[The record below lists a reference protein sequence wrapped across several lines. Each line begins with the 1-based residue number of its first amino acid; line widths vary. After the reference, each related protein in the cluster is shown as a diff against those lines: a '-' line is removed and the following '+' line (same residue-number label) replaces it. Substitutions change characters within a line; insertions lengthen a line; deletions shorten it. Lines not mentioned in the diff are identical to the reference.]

1 MKARAFALMIIAV
14 LIWAM
19 AAAGI
24 ADDID
29 NCCFVDR
36 QCNSDQ
42 DWINGWHAFENNQC
56 SAPAQSRATT
66 SAQPVSAPGAQ
77 VDNCCFV
84 DRQCNSDQDWTDGYW
99 AFQNNQCSAP
109 VQSAAQTSAQPVS
122 APPAQID
129 NCCFVD
135 RQCSSDLEWAAG
147 YYAFQNNQCAA
158 PGQSAAQTTAQ
169 PVSAPGAQVD
179 NCCFVNRQCST
190 ELEWMGGWHAYQ
202 NNQCAAPG
210 QSVGSAPGAPESAR
224 IIGYTSG
231 SIQPSTSFT
240 RLPTLDSGP
249 ITIRN
254 CCESNWQCNS
264 DEDWQAG
271 SEAHMRYQC
280 QLPGSVISIVGDAD
294 FVDYMAIRL
303 EELRNGM
310 PERYHY
316 ALRGLDKL
324 QQASPDLLG
333 GHADER
339 GRTFFVP
346 WSGPRTD
353 GFETRMSAVIVHEAC
368 HVLRADAGH
377 LAYAC
382 DLESR
387 IREELFCR
395 EIELEVV
402 IGLGAAP
409 HVIEWVRG
417 MVARTPET
425 LRRNYPESLCQAYQN

>member
-1 MKARAFALMIIAV
+1 MKVRTLALMILAV

-36 QCNSDQ
+36 QCS
-42 DWINGWHAFENNQC
+42 
-56 SAPAQSRATT
+56 
-66 SAQPVSAPGAQ
+66 
-77 VDNCCFV
+77 
-84 DRQCNSDQDWTDGYW
+84 SDQDWTDGYW
-99 AFQNNQCSAP
+99 AFQNNQCPAPAPAQSSAP
-109 VQSAAQTSAQPVS
+109 SSSQPVS
-122 APPAQID
+122 AAPAQID

-135 RQCSSDLEWAAG
+135 RQCQTDQDWTDG
-147 YYAFQNNQCAA
+147 YHAFQNKQCQA
-158 PGQSAAQTTAQ
+158 PAQSPASTSSQ
-169 PVSAPGAQVD
+169 PVSAAGAQVD
-179 NCCFVNRQCST
+179 NCCFVNRQCSN
-190 ELEWMGGWHAYQ
+190 ELEWEAGYYAYQ

-210 QSVGSAPGAPESAR
+210 QSAGSAPGAPESAR

-240 RLPTLDSGP
+240 RQPTLDSGP
-249 ITIRN
+249 ISFGN
-254 CCESNWQCNS
+254 CCEMNWQCNS
-264 DEDWQAG
+264 DEDWNAG
-271 SEAHMRYQC
+271 HSAFQNNQC
-280 QLPGSVISIVGDAD
+280 QLPGNVISIVGDAD
-294 FVDYMAIRL
+294 FVDYMTTRL

-316 ALRGLDKL
+316 ALRALNKI

-333 GHADER
+333 GHVDEI
-339 GRTFFVP
+339 GRTFYVP

-368 HVLRADAGH
+368 HVHRADAGH
-377 LAYAC
+377 QAYAC
-382 DLESR
+382 DLEGS
-387 IREELFCR
+387 IREELICR

-425 LRRNYPESLCQAYQN
+425 LRSSYPASLC

>member
-1 MKARAFALMIIAV
+1 MKARAFALIITAV

-36 QCNSDQ
+36 QCNNDQ

-56 SAPAQSRATT
+56 SAPAQS
-66 SAQPVSAPGAQ
+66 
-77 VDNCCFV
+77 
-84 DRQCNSDQDWTDGYW
+84 
-99 AFQNNQCSAP
+99 
-109 VQSAAQTSAQPVS
+109 AAQTSSQPVS
-122 APPAQID
+122 GAPAQID

-135 RQCSSDLEWAAG
+135 RQCHTDQEWAAG
-147 YYAFQNNQCAA
+147 YHAFQNNQCAA
-158 PGQSAAQTTAQ
+158 PGQSTAQTSAQ
-169 PVSAPGAQVD
+169 PVSAPSAQVD
-179 NCCFVNRQCST
+179 NCCFVNRQCSN
-190 ELEWMGGWHAYQ
+190 ELEWEAGYYAFQ
-202 NNQCAAPG
+202 NNQCAA
-210 QSVGSAPGAPESAR
+210 GSAPGAPESAR

-249 ITIRN
+249 ISLSN
-254 CCESNWQCNS
+254 CCEMNWQCNS

-271 SEAHMRYQC
+271 YEANMRKQC

-316 ALRGLDKL
+316 ALSALDKL

-333 GHADER
+333 GFVDER

-368 HVLRADAGH
+368 HVHRADAGH
-377 LAYAC
+377 LPYAC
-382 DLESR
+382 DLESQ
-387 IREELFCR
+387 IREELLCR

-425 LRRNYPESLCQAYQN
+425 LRRNYPESLCQA

>member
-1 MKARAFALMIIAV
+1 
-14 LIWAM
+14 M

-36 QCNSDQ
+36 QCQTDQ
-42 DWINGWHAFENNQC
+42 DWTDGYFAFQNNQC
-56 SAPAQSRATT
+56 SAPAQAQAQSQSPT

-77 VDNCCFV
+77 
-84 DRQCNSDQDWTDGYW
+84 
-99 AFQNNQCSAP
+99 
-109 VQSAAQTSAQPVS
+109 
-122 APPAQID
+122 ID
-129 NCCFVD
+129 NI
-135 RQCSSDLEWAAG
+135 
-147 YYAFQNNQCAA
+147 
-158 PGQSAAQTTAQ
+158 
-169 PVSAPGAQVD
+169 D
-179 NCCFVNRQCST
+179 NCCFVNRQCSN
-190 ELEWMGGWHAYQ
+190 ELEWAAGYYAYQ

-210 QSVGSAPGAPESAR
+210 QSAGSAPGAPESAR

-249 ITIRN
+249 ISLNN
-254 CCESNWQCNS
+254 CCELNWQCNS
-264 DEDWQAG
+264 DEDWEAG
-271 SEAHMRYQC
+271 HYAFQNNC

-294 FVDYMAIRL
+294 FVDYMTIRL

-310 PERYHY
+310 PERYDY
-316 ALRGLDKL
+316 ALKALNKI

-333 GHADER
+333 GFVSEI
-339 GRTFFVP
+339 GRTFYVP
-346 WSGPRTD
+346 WSGPRSD

-368 HVLRADAGH
+368 HIHRADAGH
-377 LAYAC
+377 HAYAC
-382 DLESR
+382 DLEGT
-387 IREELFCR
+387 IREELICR

-409 HVIEWVRG
+409 HVIEWVRD

-425 LRRNYPESLCQAYQN
+425 FRRDYPESLC

>member
-1 MKARAFALMIIAV
+1 MKAFALMLIAV
-14 LIWAM
+14 LIGAM

-24 ADDID
+24 AEDID

-56 SAPAQSRATT
+56 GAPAQSAAQT
-66 SAQPVSAPGAQ
+66 SSQPTGGTPAQI
-77 VDNCCFV
+77 DNCCFV

-109 VQSAAQTSAQPVS
+109 AQSAAPTS
-122 APPAQID
+122 
-129 NCCFVD
+129 
-135 RQCSSDLEWAAG
+135 
-147 YYAFQNNQCAA
+147 
-158 PGQSAAQTTAQ
+158 AQ

-179 NCCFVNRQCST
+179 NCCFVDRQCSSD
-190 ELEWMGGWHAYQ
+190 LEWMGGWHAYQ

-210 QSVGSAPGAPESAR
+210 QSPASAPGAPQSAR
-224 IIGYTSG
+224 IIGYTNG

-249 ITIRN
+249 ISYSN
-254 CCESNWQCNS
+254 CCEQNWQCNS

-271 SEAHMRYQC
+271 YEAFGRKQC

-310 PERYHY
+310 PERYYY

-333 GHADER
+333 GHVDEI

-368 HVLRADAGH
+368 HVHRADAGH
-377 LAYAC
+377 QAYAC
-382 DLESR
+382 DLEGT
-387 IREELFCR
+387 IREELICR

-425 LRRNYPESLCQAYQN
+425 MRSSYPESLC

>member
-14 LIWAM
+14 LVWAM

-36 QCNSDQ
+36 QCQTDQ
-42 DWINGWHAFENNQC
+42 DWTDGYFAFQNNQC
-56 SAPAQSRATT
+56 SAPAQAQAQSQSPT

-77 VDNCCFV
+77 
-84 DRQCNSDQDWTDGYW
+84 
-99 AFQNNQCSAP
+99 
-109 VQSAAQTSAQPVS
+109 
-122 APPAQID
+122 ID
-129 NCCFVD
+129 NI
-135 RQCSSDLEWAAG
+135 
-147 YYAFQNNQCAA
+147 
-158 PGQSAAQTTAQ
+158 
-169 PVSAPGAQVD
+169 D
-179 NCCFVNRQCST
+179 NCCFVNRQCSN
-190 ELEWMGGWHAYQ
+190 ELEWAAGYYAYQ

-210 QSVGSAPGAPESAR
+210 QSAGSAPGAPESAR

-249 ITIRN
+249 ISLNN
-254 CCESNWQCNS
+254 CCEMNWQCNS
-264 DEDWQAG
+264 DEDWEAG
-271 SEAHMRYQC
+271 HYAFQNNQC

-294 FVDYMAIRL
+294 FVDYMTTRL

-316 ALRGLDKL
+316 ALRALNKI

-333 GHADER
+333 GFVDER
-339 GRTFFVP
+339 GRTFFAP
-346 WSGPRTD
+346 WSGPRSD

-368 HVLRADAGH
+368 HIHRADAGH
-377 LAYAC
+377 QAYAC
-382 DLESR
+382 DLEDS
-387 IREELFCR
+387 IREELICR
-395 EIELEVV
+395 EIELEVA

-409 HVIEWVRG
+409 HVIEWVRD

-425 LRRNYPESLCQAYQN
+425 FRRDYPESLC